1 MQKRGAGA
9 EVQVLG
15 IDRGCLNPQNLRMR
29 NKHFVIGLLFV
40 AACAPGDPYPLPAGP
55 PGPQGTSLVGV
66 PLVPLTTISE
76 ANQTN
81 LEEAHAGFLAAPTDA
96 DAQIW
101 LGRRFAYP
109 GYYRMAIEVF
119 TDGIATHPEDA
130 RFLRHR
136 GHRYI
141 SVRELDKAIA
151 DLTEAANLEQG
162 KEDRIEPDGQ
172 PNERG
177 IPTST
182 LQSNIWY
189 HLGLAQYLQGD
200 LPRALSSYKECL
212 ARRRGPD
219 GIVAASYWLYMIHRR
234 MGNPEE
240 AEAILEPINPDL
252 DIIEN
257 HAYHNLLLM
266 FKGERSPDDLL
277 DAAFSAEGSSNSA
290 VAYGVGNWFLMNG
303 DEARAFEVFERIL
316 ESSQWAAFGYIAAE
330 VEVARRRE

>member
-1 MQKRGAGA
+1 M
-9 EVQVLG
+9 QVLG
-15 IDRGCLNPQNLRMR
+15 IDRSGPNPQNLRMR
-29 NKHFVIGLLFV
+29 NTHLAIGLLFA
-40 AACAPGDPYPLPAGP
+40 AACAPGDPFPLPAGP
-55 PGPQGTSLVGV
+55 PGQQAISLVGE
-66 PLVPLTTISE
+66 PLVPSATMSE

-81 LEEAHAGFLAAPTDA
+81 LEEAHANFLVAPADA

-109 GYYRMAIEVF
+109 GYYRTAIDVF
-119 TDGIATHPEDA
+119 TDGIAEHPEDA

-141 SVRELDKAIA
+141 TVRELDKAVA
-151 DLTEAANLEQG
+151 DLTEAARLEQG
-162 KEDRIEPDGQ
+162 KEDQIEPDGQ

-200 LPRALSSYKECL
+200 LPRALSSYQECL

-219 GIVAASYWLYMIHRR
+219 GIVSASYWLYMIHRR
-234 MGNPEE
+234 MGNAEA
-240 AEAILEPINPDL
+240 AEAILEPINSDL

-277 DAAFSAEGSSNSA
+277 EAAFSAEGSSNSA

-303 DEARAFEVFERIL
+303 DEERAFAVFDRIL
-316 ESSQWAAFGYIAAE
+316 ETSQWAAFGYIAAE
-330 VEVARRRE
+330 AEVARHRPE